1 MKIIISRH
9 AQRQMKWRNIAEA
22 EVKSTIADPE
32 MLQDAIKE
40 RKNAFKTLGG
50 RLVKVTYFREGD
62 DIVVVTAVIKG
73 E

>member
-1 MKIIISRH
+1 
-9 AQRQMKWRNIAEA
+9 MKWRKISEA
-22 EVKSTIADPE
+22 EVKSAIAHPD
-32 MLQDAIKE
+32 MLQDTIKE

-50 RLVKVTYFREGD
+50 RLVKVTYYQEGN

>member
-1 MKIIISRH
+1 M
-9 AQRQMKWRNIAEA
+9 
-22 EVKSTIADPE
+22 KSTIADPD
-32 MLQDAIKE
+32 MLQDASKE

-50 RLVKVTYFREGD
+50 RLVKVTYCRKGD